1 MISAQPRQ
9 PRQSIG
15 LLRPQQA
22 GIWFAILSMAAG
34 VAAYYEI
41 FTGFSFWDDEG
52 TLLQSVKQ
60 YVSGMRLYDQV
71 FTSYGPVY
79 YFYNRLLRLA
89 SGTPV
94 THDVTRM
101 SSLIPWLL
109 TALICAWIVLKLTK
123 SLLLASATHLFTFAT
138 LAFFRQAPG
147 HPHELCIV
155 LLVSLVAV
163 GLWTPVQ
170 RYRLM
175 AMILL
180 GAIPAALLLIK
191 VNIGIFAILAVALAV
206 LIHGPRNSVSR
217 LALIAVGAAYIILPF
232 MLMKAHLGERVA
244 DYYCALLTVSAVLML
259 VVRFRET
266 IAVSLSFRDCWIVLA
281 SFAGALAGILLT
293 LKIQGSSLSAVWYW
307 LVLANLRVSV
317 NQGYWSPVPVSKLW
331 IVSMGAGAVS
341 ALYFV
346 WKGLR
351 KDEIEQ
357 QLHYLKLIFAVLA
370 GVVVFALHHSLLGFV
385 TPFCWLVLYPPSDAS
400 GTVGAFPRTLLCSV
414 TVLQTLYAYPTTG
427 YQAKFIQILLIV
439 VVMVCLGDFFLW
451 QQDKHPVVW
460 PSFLRAAVPVLLL
473 CVPAYYLAAAYVQR
487 RSYDSM
493 ISLGLPGAQR
503 IHVSPTVEQ
512 DYSWLVFNLKAQCD
526 VFVGLPEI
534 PSLHVWT
541 AMAPVVGTEN
551 DAWFVTDT
559 GKQQETASTVLSQH
573 SRACA
578 VYNPDIVKFW
588 NRSHQDVH
596 AAPVARYIDEHF
608 KVVGSTHRYYLLV
621 PKERDVAIASSSSTE
636 GMSSGATMAEIDT
649 RLASAG
655 DTLASGIR

>member
-1 MISAQPRQ
+1 MISAP

-15 LLRPQQA
+15 LPRPQQA
-22 GIWFAILSMAAG
+22 GVWFAILSLAAG
-34 VAAYYEI
+34 VTAYYEI

-60 YVSGMRLYDQV
+60 YVGGMRLYDQV
-71 FTSYGPVY
+71 FSSYGPVY
-79 YFYNRLLRLA
+79 YFYNWLLRLA
-89 SGTPV
+89 SDTPV

-163 GLWTPVQ
+163 GLWVPVQ
-170 RYRLM
+170 RYRLV

-180 GAIPAALLLIK
+180 GALPAFLLLIK

-206 LIHGPRNSVSR
+206 LIHAPRTSASR

-244 DYYCALLTVSAVLML
+244 DYYCALLTVSAVSML
-259 VVRFRET
+259 AVLLGGT
-266 IAVSLSFRDCWIVLA
+266 KAVSLSFRDCWIVLA
-281 SFAGALAGILLT
+281 SSVGSLAGALLT

-317 NQGYWSPVPVSKLW
+317 NQGYWSPVPVSRLW

-341 ALYFV
+341 VLYFT
-346 WKGLR
+346 WKSLR
-351 KDEIEQ
+351 KDEIEP
-357 QLHYLKLIFAVLA
+357 QLHYLKLTFAVLA
-370 GVVVFALHHSLLGFV
+370 GMVVFVLHHSLLGFV
-385 TPFCWLVLYPPSDAS
+385 TPFCWLVLYAPSDAS

-427 YQAKFIQILLIV
+427 YQAKFIQILLIA

-460 PSFLRAAVPVLLL
+460 PSFLRRAAVPVLLL

-503 IHVSPTVEQ
+503 IHVSPMVEQ

-541 AMAPVVGTEN
+541 AMAPVAGTEN

-559 GKQQETASTVLSQH
+559 EKQQEAASAVLSEH

-596 AAPVARYIDEHF
+596 AAPVAHYIDEHF

-621 PKERDVAIASSSSTE
+621 PKERDVAVSSSSSAE